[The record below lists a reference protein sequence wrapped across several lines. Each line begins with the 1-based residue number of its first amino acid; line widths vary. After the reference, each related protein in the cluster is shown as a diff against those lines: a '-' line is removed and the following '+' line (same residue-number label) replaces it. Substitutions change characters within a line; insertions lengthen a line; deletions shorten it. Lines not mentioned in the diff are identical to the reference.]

1 MTPDGGNKRLH
12 SLRAKLASLAVG
24 ETLLLPHDL
33 PESGAS
39 ALERRVKSSRIGKF
53 RTMRCDTIT
62 SDHKLIHTLLI
73 ERTA

>member
-1 MTPDGGNKRLH
+1 MTTKQPH

-24 ETLLLPHDL
+24 ETLLLPHEL
-33 PESGAS
+33 PEGGAS
-39 ALERRVKSSRIGKF
+39 ALERRVKSTRIGKF

-73 ERTA
+73 DRVQ

>member
-1 MTPDGGNKRLH
+1 MPYPKQPH
-12 SLRAKLASLAVG
+12 SLRAKLAGLAVG
-24 ETLLLPHDL
+24 ETLLLLHEL
-33 PESGAS
+33 PGEAGGAS
-39 ALERRVKSSRIGKF
+39 ALERRIKSLRIGKF